1 MGQIVTVLNDLL
13 DTVERSRSDPA
24 KLAGREAS
32 NLEFSLGEYGS
43 RYAAAT
49 ALMGKLDLDAIVLAQ
64 PTTIRYITGLQTWL
78 WILPPLLPAV
88 AIVPRDP
95 GQATL
100 IATVVEKGGTEATS
114 WMPSSLYG
122 LDDDP
127 IQAIIDALAE
137 RGLDRGQL
145 GFELGLGQRP
155 NMSPQDHQRLIAG
168 LPHAKI
174 VDIALPVW
182 AMRALKTGEE
192 VSRLR
197 EAVRLSEIGF
207 QAAFD
212 ALVPG
217 VTEAELTRIAAQAI
231 LAAGGR
237 PSVVPMTLIF
247 LAGAERYRQI
257 VQPASDRAIRAGEQV
272 WLDGGCS
279 VDGYRADFIRSGV
292 IGRLTDS
299 AEHYYD
305 VAVQALDAAVEA
317 LGPGRKLGESWSAA
331 QACFDDAGV
340 GAFTLIPGQIGH
352 SVGLDHWEL
361 PLIGKPGSEQGE
373 VVARPGMVLCVEPT
387 IVGMDGDDQ
396 WRSGIFTAEDQ
407 VVVTESGVE
416 VLTTQI
422 PRTLVRR

>member
-1 MGQIVTVLNDLL
+1 VSVLNDLL
-13 DTVERSRSDPA
+13 DTVERSRSDPV
-24 KLAGREAS
+24 KLAGREAP

-43 RYAAAT
+43 RYAAAV
-49 ALMGKLDLDAIVLAQ
+49 ALMGELDLDALVLAQ
-64 PTTIRYITGLQTWL
+64 PTTIRYMTGLQTWL
-78 WILPPLLPAV
+78 WILPPLLPAA

-100 IATVVEKGGTEATS
+100 IATVVERGGADATS
-114 WMPSSLYG
+114 WMPASLYG
-122 LDDDP
+122 LDDDA
-127 IQAIIDALAE
+127 IQAIIDALAKRGLE
-137 RGLDRGQL
+137 RGRL

-155 NMSPQDHQRLIAG
+155 NLSPQDHQRLIAG
-168 LPHAKI
+168 LPDAKI

-182 AMRALKTGEE
+182 AMRALKTDEE

-212 ALVPG
+212 ALTLG

-231 LAAGGR
+231 LAAGAR
-237 PSVVPMTLIF
+237 PSIVPMTLIF

-257 VQPASDRAIRAGEQV
+257 VQPAGDRPIRAGEQL
-272 WLDGGCS
+272 WLDGGCA

-292 IGRLTDS
+292 IGRLSDA

-305 VAVQALDAAVEA
+305 VAVESLDAAVRA
-317 LGPGRKLGESWSAA
+317 LAPGRPLGESWTAA
-331 QACFDDAGV
+331 QDCFDAAGV
-340 GAFTLIPGQIGH
+340 GSFTLIPGQIGH

-373 VVARPGMVLCVEPT
+373 VIAKPGMVLCVEPT
-387 IVGMDGDDQ
+387 IVGMDGDDE
-396 WRSGIFTAEDQ
+396 WTSGIFCAEDQ
-407 VVVTESGVE
+407 VLITDSGVE
-416 VLTTQI
+416 VMTSQI
-422 PRTLVRR
+422 PRALARR

>member
-1 MGQIVTVLNDLL
+1 MSVLNGML
-13 DTVERSRSDPA
+13 DAVERSRADPVE
-24 KLAGREAS
+24 LAGREAS

-43 RYAAAT
+43 RYAAAA
-49 ALMGKLDLDAIVLAQ
+49 ALMDRLELDALVLAQ
-64 PTTIRYITGLQTWL
+64 PTTIRYISGLQTWL
-78 WILPPLLPAV
+78 WILPPLLPAA

-95 GQATL
+95 GMATL
-100 IATVVEKGGTEATS
+100 VATIVEKGGVEATS
-114 WMPSSLYG
+114 WMPSSHYG

-127 IQAIIDALAE
+127 VQAIVDALAKRGLE
-137 RGLDRGQL
+137 RGRL

-155 NMSPQDHQRLIAG
+155 NLSPQDHQRLIAG
-168 LPHAKI
+168 LPRAKI

-182 AMRALKTGEE
+182 AMRALKSDEE
-192 VSRLR
+192 ISRLR

-212 ALVPG
+212 ALAPG
-217 VTEAELTRIAAQAI
+217 VTEAELTRIAAQAM
-231 LAAGGR
+231 LAAGAR

-257 VQPASDRAIRAGEQV
+257 VQPASDRVVRAGEQL

-292 IGRLTDS
+292 IGRLSES

-305 VAVQALDAAVEA
+305 VAIQALDLAVQA
-317 LGPGRKLGESWSAA
+317 LGPGRKLGDSWTAA
-331 QACFDDAGV
+331 QDCFDDAKV

-352 SVGLDHWEL
+352 SIGLDHWEL
-361 PLIGKPGSEQGE
+361 PLIGKPDSEQGE
-373 VVARPGMVLCVEPT
+373 VIARPGMVLCVEPT
-387 IVGMDGDDQ
+387 IAGMGDDD
-396 WRSGIFTAEDQ
+396 WTSGLFVAEDQ
-407 VVVTESGVE
+407 VLITDSGVE
-416 VLTTQI
+416 VMTSQI

>member
-1 MGQIVTVLNDLL
+1 MNDLNGL
-13 DTVERSRSDPA
+13 LETVERSRAAPV
-24 KLAGREAS
+24 KLAGREAP
-32 NLEFSLGEYGS
+32 NLEFSLGEYGV
-43 RYAAAT
+43 RYAAAIG
-49 ALMGKLDLDAIVLAQ
+49 LMRQLDLDALVLAQ
-64 PTTIRYITGLQTWL
+64 PNTVRYMSGLQTWL
-78 WILPPLLPAV
+78 WILPPLLPAA
-88 AIVPRDP
+88 AIVPRDS

-100 IATVVEKGGTEATS
+100 VATVVEKGGVEATS
-114 WMPSSLYG
+114 WMPPSLYG
-122 LDDDP
+122 QDDD
-127 IQAIIDALAE
+127 AIEAIVSALAG
-137 RGLDRGQL
+137 RGLDGARL

-155 NMSPQDHQRLIAG
+155 NLSPNDHQRLLAS
-168 LPHAKI
+168 LPHAQI
-174 VDIALPVW
+174 VDVAMSMW
-182 AMRALKTGEE
+182 AMRAIKSAEE
-192 VSRLR
+192 ISRLR
-197 EAVRLSEIGF
+197 EAVRLSEIGY
-207 QAAFD
+207 QAALD
-212 ALVPG
+212 ALTPG
-217 VTEAELTRIAAQAI
+217 ITEASLTRIAAQAM
-231 LAAGGR
+231 LAAGAR
-237 PSVVPMTLIF
+237 PSVTPMTLIF
-247 LAGAERYRQI
+247 LAGPERYRQV
-257 VQPASDRAIRAGEQV
+257 VQPASERPIHEGEQV

-305 VAVQALDAAVEA
+305 VAVQALDAAVEG

-352 SVGLDHWEL
+352 SIGLDHWEL

-387 IVGMDGDDQ
+387 IVGMDGDEQ
-396 WRSGIFTAEDQ
+396 WTSGIFTAEDQ

>member
-1 MGQIVTVLNDLL
+1 VSILNDLL
-13 DTVERSRSDPA
+13 DTVERSRSDPVN
-24 KLAGREAS
+24 LAGRDAP

-43 RYAAAT
+43 RYAAAI
-49 ALMGKLDLDAIVLAQ
+49 ALMGKLDLDAMVLAQ

-78 WILPPLLPAV
+78 WMLPPLLPAAAV
-88 AIVPRDP
+88 VPRDP

-100 IATVVEKGGTEATS
+100 IATVVEQGGAEATS

-127 IQAIIDALAE
+127 IQAIIDALAK
-137 RGLDRGQL
+137 RGFDRGRL

-155 NMSPQDHQRLIAG
+155 NLSPLDHQRLIAG

-182 AMRALKTGEE
+182 AMRALKTDEE

-257 VQPASDRAIRAGEQV
+257 VQPASDRAIRAGEQL

-292 IGRLTDS
+292 IGRLSDA

-305 VAVQALDAAVEA
+305 VAVESLDAAVRA
-317 LGPGRKLGESWSAA
+317 LAPGRRLGESWTAA
-331 QACFDDAGV
+331 QDCFDAAGL
-340 GAFTLIPGQIGH
+340 GSFTLIPGQIGH

-361 PLIGKPGSEQGE
+361 PLIGKPGSEQGD
-373 VVARPGMVLCVEPT
+373 VIAKPGMVLCVEPT
-387 IVGMDGDDQ
+387 IVGMNGDDK
-396 WRSGIFTAEDQ
+396 WSSGIFCAEDQ
-407 VVVTESGVE
+407 VLITDAGVE
-416 VLTTQI
+416 VMTSQI
-422 PRTLVRR
+422 PRTLARQ